1 MNVAVN
7 LSARDLIDAGLPD
20 HFAGLLERYGCAAP
34 WITLEITE
42 SAIFDDPGHATE
54 NLERLHALG
63 CKLSIDDYGTGYSSL
78 AYLRRLPLDEL
89 KIDKT
94 FVTGMAR
101 DASDAVIVRST
112 IELAH
117 NMGLRV
123 VAEGVEDEATL
134 DQLRVLGCD
143 TVQGF
148 FLARPMAPKDL
159 VAWFRARSSPAARVA
174 GEPPGLR
181 RVI

>member
-7 LSARDLIDAGLPD
+7 LSARDLIDAELPE
-20 HFAGLLERYGCAAP
+20 HFAGLLERYECAAP

-54 NLERLHALG
+54 NLQRLHSLG

-101 DASDAVIVRST
+101 DPSDAVIVRST

-117 NMGLRV
+117 NMNLKV
-123 VAEGVEDEATL
+123 VAEGVEHEATL
-134 DQLRVLGCD
+134 DQLRALGCD
-143 TVQGF
+143 VVQGF
-148 FLARPMAPKDL
+148 FLARPMAPSEIP
-159 VAWFRARSSPAARVA
+159 AWLRASLSQTRPT
-174 GEPPGLR
+174 GEPSGLR

>member
-1 MNVAVN
+1 
-7 LSARDLIDAGLPD
+7 
-20 HFAGLLERYGCAAP
+20 LL
-34 WITLEITE
+34 
-42 SAIFDDPGHATE
+42 F
-54 NLERLHALG
+54 
-63 CKLSIDDYGTGYSSL
+63 
-78 AYLRRLPLDEL
+78 DEL

-143 TVQGF
+143 AVQGF
-148 FLARPMAPKDL
+148 FLARPMAQKDL
-159 VAWFRARSSPAARVA
+159 VAWLRARSSPAARAA

-181 RVI
+181 RVV